1 VDQAAVHRRV
11 RWRFRVG
18 SPWQDVPAGYAPW
31 QSIDGLFRRWRR
43 IGTWDAV
50 LDARTGGRPRTRP
63 NLVLAD
69 QACTVKATAASYGLA
84 ASQPAS
90 PAHPTRTPAAHP
102 LSSAVIARR
111 KRHRGVARDDTLV
124 VRFQAVLTRVARSR
138 L

>member
-1 VDQAAVHRRV
+1 MDQAAVHRRV

-18 SPWQDVPAGYAPW
+18 SPWQDFPAGYAPW
-31 QSIDGLFRRWRR
+31 QSIDACSAARN
-43 IGTWDAV
+43 GTWDAV

-90 PAHPTRTPAAHP
+90 PARPTRTPATHP

-124 VRFQAVLTRVARSR
+124 ARFQAVLTRVARSR